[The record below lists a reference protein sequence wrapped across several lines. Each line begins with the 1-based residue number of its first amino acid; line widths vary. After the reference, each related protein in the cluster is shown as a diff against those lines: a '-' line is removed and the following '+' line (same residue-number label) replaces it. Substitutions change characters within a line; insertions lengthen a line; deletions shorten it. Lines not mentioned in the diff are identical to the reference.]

1 MELRNCSVK
10 HFFQTIRGGLVIKV
24 SNIDS
29 HGRPV
34 ARSKSLKDVYGSED
48 AKRLQKSPSGSVFNN
63 KQVKRKSPCSLV
75 AARTLREIKPEPDDF
90 APSADDDSDSDLD
103 DSTTLS
109 QLKNRAFTK
118 KRKYVSTDEN
128 SKQDYA
134 SVKAVEDESD
144 LYEPLIN
151 LKPKHSKAT
160 RAKRRCLNPSAV
172 SSATIIVAIK
182 SEENLVS
189 ESSLQ
194 DGCELAPVIRV
205 KSEVPDA
212 EQFGS
217 QIKMPLASSAG
228 HNEVLNPGQKIHEY
242 GREPLLYANK
252 FEECLTNE
260 ISYDHLEDIQ
270 PISVCLPVD
279 EASIK
284 LLTLESA
291 FEESIGSSLAEITKQ
306 KEIPDSCSSITS
318 CSDDPTADV
327 TFHSSSSLVVEDMP
341 EECSSGCHVPDVAID
356 DCMRPHQE
364 YNCILSEDKAKADLP
379 CEPNDSLSSPDKNCG
394 SNLGSTATSTKE
406 SPIYMKDDTIADEEE
421 LSTSSFDTI
430 MRNELN
436 SKGHTEDELL
446 TALDKQNSAL
456 PVTCAENE
464 YSLEEI
470 TPDNA
475 DTTSITEQQQQLPER
490 LFSTRKVTIVFCAFF
505 SLTCICCDHLKFN

>member
-34 ARSKSLKDVYGSED
+34 ARSKSLKDVYDSED
-48 AKRLQKSPSGSVFNN
+48 AKGLQKPPSGSVFNN
-63 KQVKRKSPCSLV
+63 KQVKHKSPCSLV
-75 AARTLREIKPEPDDF
+75 VARTLREIKPEPDDF

-109 QLKNRAFTK
+109 QLKNRVFTK

-128 SKQDYA
+128 SKQNYA

-144 LYEPLIN
+144 LHEPLIN
-151 LKPKHSKAT
+151 FKPKHSKAT

-172 SSATIIVAIK
+172 SSGTIIVAIE

-189 ESSLQ
+189 ESSPQ
-194 DGCELAPVIRV
+194 DGCELAPVIHV

-212 EQFGS
+212 EQLGS
-217 QIKMPLASSAG
+217 QIEMPSASPAG
-228 HNEVLNPGQKIHEY
+228 HNGVLNPGQKIHEH

-252 FEECLTNE
+252 SEECLTND

-270 PISVCLPVD
+270 LISVRFPVD

-291 FEESIGSSLAEITKQ
+291 FEESLGSSLVEITKQ
-306 KEIPDSCSSITS
+306 KEIPDSRSSVTL

-327 TFHSSSSLVVEDMP
+327 IFHSGSSLAVEDMP
-341 EECSSGCHVPDVAID
+341 KECSSGCHVPDMAID
-356 DCMRPHQE
+356 DCMRPRQE
-364 YNCILSEDKAKADLP
+364 YNYILSEDKAKADLP
-379 CEPNDSLSSPDKNCG
+379 CELNDFPSSPGKNCG
-394 SNLGSTATSTKE
+394 SKLGSTATSIKE

-421 LSTSSFDTI
+421 RSTSFFDTM
-430 MRNELN
+430 MRIKLN
-436 SKGHTEDELL
+436 LKGHTEDELL
-446 TALDKQNSAL
+446 KAWDKQNSAL

-470 TPDNA
+470 TPDKA
-475 DTTSITEQQQQLPER
+475 DTISIPEQLPER
-490 LFSTRKVTIVFCAFF
+490 LFSTRKVTIVFCVFF
-505 SLTCICCDHLKFN
+505 SRTCIYCDHLKFN